1 LGFESDTRKEVKVHL
16 FGLPL
21 NLHRRLKEE
30 SSNWQGAVPDGH
42 FFRATPIYS
51 NAVGPATDS
60 ELQELVVGVND
71 GFTHIVIPANRDWAN
86 IEKRLKFDCRVHS
99 AKLRQPIRDLTWPIL
114 QENLL
119 RITAMDEEWL
129 VKVSPKD
136 LRHALLLPP
145 PVFATNAKTADYWR
159 HCDAY
164 SNERITAAERLLTEV
179 EKEHR
184 KQDSTGGRS
193 WIDSRRRRY
202 RYDPSRH
209 ALSPADRAQMKSYRF
224 CYEIPSGFHYDMTDD
239 SGREFQIEIGGKTL
253 VLTHCNVTPWGVLRQ
268 G

>member
-1 LGFESDTRKEVKVHL
+1 
-16 FGLPL
+16 
-21 NLHRRLKEE
+21 
-30 SSNWQGAVPDGH
+30 
-42 FFRATPIYS
+42 
-51 NAVGPATDS
+51 
-60 ELQELVVGVND
+60 
-71 GFTHIVIPANRDWAN
+71 
-86 IEKRLKFDCRVHS
+86 
-99 AKLRQPIRDLTWPIL
+99 
-114 QENLL
+114 
-119 RITAMDEEWL
+119 MDEEWL
-129 VKVSPKD
+129 EKVSPKD

-209 ALSPADRAQMKSYRF
+209 ALSLADRAQMKSYRF
-224 CYEIPSGFHYDMTDD
+224 CYEIPPGFHYDMTDD
-239 SGREFQIEIGGKTL
+239 SGREFKIEIGGKTHM
-253 VLTHCNVTPWGVLRQ
+253 LTHCNVTPWGVLRQ